1 MGTTPI
7 KPLVIISVMLNN
19 KTIVAIFAHPDDEA
33 FGPAGTLAKF
43 AETNTVYLL
52 CATKGHA
59 GTNSSR
65 DQKNKL
71 FKIRERELLQ
81 SAKKLGIK
89 KVFFLGFRD
98 GCLCNNQY
106 HRLAEKIKKITDTLK
121 PEMLITFDKN
131 GVSGHIDH
139 ITITM
144 VSTYIFYQTN
154 YIKELWYYCLNKT
167 VSDHMR
173 PSYFIY
179 VPEGYEKRHVDV
191 VINVSTVWEKKMKAL
206 FQHESQ
212 KKDIDAEIALIE
224 KLKLPKEEYFIIKKK

>member
-1 MGTTPI
+1 MEATPI
-7 KPLVIISVMLNN
+7 NPLAIISVMPN
-19 KTIVAIFAHPDDEA
+19 KKAVVAIFAHPDDEA

-43 AETNTVYLL
+43 TETHDVYLL

-71 FKIRERELLQ
+71 FKIRERELRQ
-81 SAKKLGIK
+81 SAKELGIK

-98 GCLCNNQY
+98 GCLCNNHY

-121 PEMLITFDKN
+121 PEIIVTFDKN

-144 VSTYIFYQTN
+144 VSTYVFYQTN
-154 YIKELWYYCLNKT
+154 YVNELWYYCLNKT
-167 VSDHMR
+167 VSEHMR
-173 PSYFIY
+173 PDYFIY
-179 VPEGYEKRHVDV
+179 VPDGYEKHAVDK
-191 VINVSTVWEKKMKAL
+191 VIDVSKVWDKKMNAL

-212 KKDIDAEIALIE
+212 QKDIDAELAMMQ
-224 KLKLPKEEYFIIKKK
+224 KLQLPKEEYFLTQKK